1 MTTTGVD
8 LETVPCDLCGE
19 PEGAIVLLGRDR
31 RFGNPEQYSVVQCQS
46 CGLVRLNP
54 RPTRHALDELY
65 ERDYP
70 VLLPDPPGGGQRW
83 DSLRRLWHRLMG
95 NYHDRVI
102 AKAYGRVLDV
112 GCGYGKFL
120 LPLKDKGCEVYGL
133 EVNPKCV
140 AFCRAAGLSVSS
152 GTIEEANVAAASL
165 DCVILS
171 QVLEHVGSPTQTLK
185 EVQRILKPGGRVF
198 VFCPNGDGYLRDLFG
213 ANWHGWHIPFH
224 LFVFTRQTV
233 AQVAEEAGLR
243 VARCRT
249 VTPDDFFTTSLK
261 SWLVGDTRGRVF
273 DSAIFRALVCPWLR
287 LADAVLRGKGDCL
300 DVELVKA

>member
-1 MTTTGVD
+1 MTSAVD
-8 LETVPCDLCGE
+8 LETVPCDLCGGRE
-19 PEGAIVLLGRDR
+19 ATTLLVGRDR
-31 RFGNPEQYSVVQCQS
+31 RFGDPHQYPVVQCMS
-46 CGLVRLNP
+46 CGLIRLNP
-54 RPTRHALDELY
+54 RPTRTALDELY

-70 VLLPDPPGGGQRW
+70 VLLPDDAPGGDQRW
-83 DSLRRLWHRLMG
+83 ASLRRLWHRLMG

-102 AKAYGRVLDV
+102 AKAHGRVLDV

-120 LPLKDKGCEVYGL
+120 LPLKEKGCEVYGL

-140 AFCRAAGLSVSS
+140 EFCRAAGLSVSS
-152 GTIEEANVAAASL
+152 GTIEEAHVADASL

-185 EVQRILKPGGRVF
+185 EIHRLLKPGGRVF

-213 ANWHGWHIPFH
+213 KNWHGWHIPFH
-224 LFVFTRQTV
+224 LYVFTRRTV
-233 AQVAEEAGLR
+233 AQVADEAGLS

-261 SWLVGDTRGRVF
+261 SWLFGDTRGRVF